1 MLTWVNLQEYIMPRK
16 KKLTEEQRY
25 WAHRYE
31 AAWHEVF
38 WQIPEWKQMELIED
52 PLANGR
58 THKEHAKMV
67 RLLAEDEKFKPKKD
81 YRKIPTD
88 TKELKKINRLS

>member
-1 MLTWVNLQEYIMPRK
+1 MPRK

-38 WQIPEWKQMELIED
+38 WQLAEWKQIEVIEKVD
-52 PLANGR
+52 GR
-58 THKEHAKMV
+58 TAKELAHDSRM
-67 RLLAEDEKFKPKKD
+67 LAEDSKFKPNKD
-81 YRKIPTD
+81 FRKIPTD
-88 TKELKKINRLS
+88 IKELKKINRLS

>member
-1 MLTWVNLQEYIMPRK
+1 MGQPTGVHMPRK
-16 KKLTEEQRY
+16 KKLTE
-25 WAHRYE
+25 
-31 AAWHEVF
+31 VF
-38 WQIPEWKQMELIED
+38 WEIPEWKQMELIED

>member
-1 MLTWVNLQEYIMPRK
+1 
-16 KKLTEEQRY
+16 
-25 WAHRYE
+25 
-31 AAWHEVF
+31 
-38 WQIPEWKQMELIED
+38 MELIED